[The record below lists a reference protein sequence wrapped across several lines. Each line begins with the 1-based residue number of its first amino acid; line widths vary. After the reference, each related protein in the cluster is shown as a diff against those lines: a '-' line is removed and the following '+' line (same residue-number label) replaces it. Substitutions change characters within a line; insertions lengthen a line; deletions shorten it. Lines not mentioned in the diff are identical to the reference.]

1 MIESASL
8 REYYYNRS
16 GINMEMEFFNNYQ
29 KQQSNVGKQEEE
41 ATWGKVGVSTSEDS
55 KSSSRRAI

>member
-8 REYYYNRS
+8 RDYYYNRS
-16 GINMEMEFFNNYQ
+16 SINMETEFFDNYQ
-29 KQQSNVGKQEEE
+29 NQQANVGKQEEE
-41 ATWGKVGVSTSEDS
+41 ATSGKVSASTSEDS